1 MRLGQSVVTV
11 CQFRPF
17 SFRFR
22 KLATSSLFV
31 IASLWAAPLWSNPVA
46 QNPAIDRSAYVT
58 VIGGRLGN
66 SSDVTF
72 SADPADDKIGNLIP
86 LKPGTDANFAGITM
100 GQGIDTHWDW
110 KASVQSRLTDEA
122 TIFVPRPNSKDSD
135 QWAST
140 GLRLS
145 TGDFE
150 LGYDAGLSPN
160 YDLRLFAGARVLRAK
175 NEISYRYHDFDAD
188 KLGYDHG
195 TYSHKNEVKAIGPR
209 LGFNASIPL
218 GDGGPRLFSAV
229 SGSVVFGEFESQY
242 SYSETDDRTAP
253 SSGSGSYSQD
263 KKVTNAEASVGLQ
276 FDLAA
281 GAMFEI
287 GYRAETWQGLLN
299 SVDDAQSYSGTF
311 TQGGATDVNFQGPY
325 LALTWKFG
333 S

>member
-11 CQFRPF
+11 SRFHRF
-17 SFRFR
+17 SFRFL
-22 KLATSSLFV
+22 KLASTSLLV
-31 IASLWAAPLWSNPVA
+31 IASLWATPLWSNPVA
-46 QNPAIDRSAYVT
+46 QNPALDRSAYVT

-66 SSDVTF
+66 ASDATF
-72 SADPADDKIGNLIP
+72 SADPEDDKIGNLTP
-86 LKPGTDANFAGITM
+86 LKPGADANFSAITM
-100 GQGIDTHWDW
+100 GQRIDTHWDW

-122 TIFVPRPNSKDSD
+122 TIFVPRPNSKNSD
-135 QWAST
+135 QWASN

-150 LGYDAGLSPN
+150 FGYDAGLSPN

-175 NEISYRYHDFDAD
+175 NEISYWYHDDYD
-188 KLGYDHG
+188 KVGNY
-195 TYSHKNEVKAIGPR
+195 THKNEVNAIGPR
-209 LGFNASIPL
+209 LGLTASAPL
-218 GDGGPRLFSAV
+218 GQGGPRFVSSL
-229 SGSVVFGEFESQY
+229 SGSVVFGKFNSQHEH
-242 SYSETDDRTAP
+242 SVTGVPAP

-281 GAMFEI
+281 NAMFEI

-299 SVDDAQSYSGTF
+299 SVDDAQSGSGTF
-311 TQGGATDVNFQGPY
+311 TQGGATDVNFRGPY